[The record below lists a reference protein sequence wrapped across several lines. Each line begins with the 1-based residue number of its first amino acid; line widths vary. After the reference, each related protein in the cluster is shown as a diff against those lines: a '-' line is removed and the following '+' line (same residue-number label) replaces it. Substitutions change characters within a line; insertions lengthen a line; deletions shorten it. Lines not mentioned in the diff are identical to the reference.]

1 MPQVD
6 FDKVFARIK
15 QVTGVKNQTELARLM
30 NCGDMCVS
38 SAKKRKAIPA
48 RWLIKLLQTHS
59 VNPDWIITGKGPCYL
74 MPDLTHKEP
83 IMYDQDFK
91 FSLHL
96 KSETDSPIASIDVD
110 CRGSI
115 NEHGLERLSFA
126 ILGALKTVY
135 KKYFLTE
142 QDFATMLA
150 RFVIEERSKANS
162 NFQKLVDQ
170 LLSSSSSD
178 EPKQ

>member
-1 MPQVD
+1 
-6 FDKVFARIK
+6 
-15 QVTGVKNQTELARLM
+15 
-30 NCGDMCVS
+30 
-38 SAKKRKAIPA
+38 
-48 RWLIKLLQTHS
+48 
-59 VNPDWIITGKGPCYL
+59 
-74 MPDLTHKEP
+74 
-83 IMYDQDFK
+83 MYDQDFK

-96 KSETDSPIASIDVD
+96 KSETDSPTTSIDVD
-110 CRGSI
+110 CKGSL
-115 NEHGLERLSFA
+115 NEQGLERLSFA
-126 ILGALKTVY
+126 ILGTLKTVY

-142 QDFATMLA
+142 QDFATMLD

>member
-48 RWLIKLLQTHS
+48 GWLIKLLRTHS

-74 MPDLTHKEP
+74 MPDLTHNK
-83 IMYDQDFK
+83 
-91 FSLHL
+91 
-96 KSETDSPIASIDVD
+96 
-110 CRGSI
+110 
-115 NEHGLERLSFA
+115 N
-126 ILGALKTVY
+126 
-135 KKYFLTE
+135 
-142 QDFATMLA
+142 
-150 RFVIEERSKANS
+150 
-162 NFQKLVDQ
+162 
-170 LLSSSSSD
+170 
-178 EPKQ
+178 